1 MSLHHAALTDFSAI
15 TLLALLIR
23 WLVSL
28 WGYSGRDTPP
38 VFGDYEAQRH
48 WMEVTIN
55 LPLGQWYFFDLN
67 YWGLDYPPLTAYVS
81 WACGVLSSTLEPA
94 SMVLGNSRGYETET
108 HKAFMRFTVLVADL
122 LIFFPAAW
130 QLSKKLSGKKAV
142 TAACFA
148 LVLCQPGFLLIDH
161 GHFQYNNVSLGLALG
176 AAAALLENHDLTAS
190 FLFCLS
196 LNFKQMSLYY
206 APVFFI
212 YLLAQ
217 CARRAS
223 PFRHLV
229 MIGGTVI
236 STFAFLW
243 APFCMFPAEGMTCAD
258 SIHQIVVR
266 LFPFNRG
273 LFEDKVANFWYVLS
287 IPLDLRDRYHVSTL
301 KLLSLGATL
310 LLLTPVLVD
319 LFQRGPTSPP
329 QRLLLALHNS
339 ALSFF
344 LCAFQVHEKSILL
357 PLAPLAFLATDD
369 PLFVGWISV
378 VATFSM
384 YPLLSR
390 DGLVIPYAVCIGA
403 FLLALWAYQEIFA
416 ESLRA
421 HVARSASFSP
431 LFLKIRRWVVSVSA
445 LGMVTVHALWCLV
458 PPPIRYPDIYPL
470 LVAVFSF
477 GHFALAYGYCIAWQ
491 WSIRVDTS
499 MKVEKNIKAE

>member
-1 MSLHHAALTDFSAI
+1 MSLQRTALTDLTSIA
-15 TLLALLIR
+15 LSALLIR

-28 WGYSGRDTPP
+28 WGYSGRETPP

-48 WMEVTIN
+48 WMEVTTN
-55 LPLGQWYFFDLN
+55 LPLGRWYFFDLD

-81 WACGVLSSTLEPA
+81 WVCGVLSSALEPA
-94 SMVLGNSRGYETET
+94 SMALGKSRGYETET
-108 HKAFMRFTVLVADL
+108 HKALMRFTVLLADL
-122 LIFFPAAW
+122 LVFFPAAW
-130 QLSKKLSGKKAV
+130 QLSKKFPGKKAA
-142 TAACFA
+142 TAACVA
-148 LVLCQPGFLLIDH
+148 LVLCQPGFLLVDH

-176 AAAALLENHDLTAS
+176 GAAALLEKFDLTAS
-190 FLFCLS
+190 FLFSLS

-212 YLLAQ
+212 HLLAR
-217 CARRAS
+217 CARCSS

-229 MIGGTVI
+229 MIGSTVI
-236 STFAFLW
+236 GTFALLW
-243 APFCMFPAEGMTCAD
+243 APFCIFPDEGRTCVE
-258 SIHQIVVR
+258 SIGQIVVR

-287 IPLDLRDRYHVSTL
+287 IPLDLRERYHESTL

-319 LFQRGPTSPP
+319 LFRGGSSTSP

-357 PLAPLAFLATDD
+357 PLAPLAFLVIDD
-369 PLFVGWISV
+369 PLFVGWMSV

-390 DGLVIPYAVCIGA
+390 DGLTVPYFVCIGV
-403 FLLALWAYQEIFA
+403 FLLALWAYEEITA
-416 ESLRA
+416 ESSQ
-421 HVARSASFSP
+421 ARSARSLSLSP
-431 LFLKIRRWVVSVSA
+431 GVLKLRRLVVLVSA
-445 LGMVTVHALWCLV
+445 LGMVSVHLLWCTV
-458 PPPIRYPDIYPL
+458 SPPVRYPDIYPL

-477 GHFALAYGYCIAWQ
+477 AHFVLAYVYCIAWQ
-491 WSIRVDTS
+491 WSIRDEHSTKAKS
-499 MKVEKNIKAE
+499 SAKVE